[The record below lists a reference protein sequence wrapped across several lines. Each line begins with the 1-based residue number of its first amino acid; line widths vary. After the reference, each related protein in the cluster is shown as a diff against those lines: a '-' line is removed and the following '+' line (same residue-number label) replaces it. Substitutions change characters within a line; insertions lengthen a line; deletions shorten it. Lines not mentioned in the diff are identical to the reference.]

1 MNMEENG
8 RFPIIPLDYKDRNIA
23 HKKELLID
31 YDTGRLYVVSADN
44 KSVVF
49 DVTEQILNVVGSEV
63 KGDNIAINIESLGKV
78 NLKKFILDLK
88 NNSLHTTPLKGK
100 GGVGTFAYD
109 FRSISNKDNIV
120 QMHNFWNA
128 KPGQVPTVDGNG
140 VLVWSELG
148 SFYSVIHVE
157 EDPTGVYVLSN
168 RYNESTI
175 DSNVVFKLE
184 AEQPYA
190 IISWKVVSGET
201 APNIELAPGFEIVKE
216 YESDLN
222 MPANSTFIFEFE
234 TFDHGQTWYEKVKK
248 YIPGNDIVST
258 EYLEEHVYSKEEVD
272 KKLTWKN
279 AQMESI
285 GD

>member
-63 KGDNIAINIESLGKV
+63 KGDNIAINIDSLGKV

-88 NNSLHTTPLKGK
+88 NNSLHTTPLQGK

-168 RYNESTI
+168 RYNESTV
-175 DSNVVFKLE
+175 DSNVIFKLE

-201 APNIELAPGFEIVKE
+201 TPNIELAPGFEIVKE

-258 EYLEEHVYSKEEVD
+258 EYIEEHIYSKEEVD
-272 KKLTWKN
+272 EKLAWKN

>member
-23 HKKELLID
+23 HKKELLVD

-44 KSVVF
+44 KSIVF
-49 DVTEQILNVVGSEV
+49 DVTEQILNVIGSEV
-63 KGDNIAINIESLGKV
+63 KGDNIAINIDSLGKV

-88 NNSLHTTPLKGK
+88 NNSLHTTPLQGK
-100 GGVGTFAYD
+100 GAVSTFAYD
-109 FRSISNKDNIV
+109 FKSISNKDNIV

-128 KPGQVPTVDGNG
+128 KPGQVPTVDSNG
-140 VLVWSELG
+140 ILVWSELG

-168 RYNESTI
+168 RYNESTV

-184 AEQPYA
+184 SDQPYA
-190 IISWKVVSGET
+190 IISWKVVSGDT
-201 APNIELAPGFEIVKE
+201 KPNIELAPGFEIVKE

-234 TFDHGQTWYEKVKK
+234 TFDGGQTWYERVKK
-248 YIPGNDIVST
+248 YIPGNDIVSVD
-258 EYLEEHVYSKEEVD
+258 YIEEHVYNKEEVD
-272 KKLTWKN
+272 EKLAWKN